1 MPNSQMRAIEDMLNK
16 NKNTNYNIYS
26 WQFNGILVHKTK
38 YKNDDVVNE
47 ESKWV
52 TFSSRMTNTE
62 IANEIRR
69 TFKR

>member
-1 MPNSQMRAIEDMLNK
+1 MPNSQMRLIEDMLN
-16 NKNTNYNIYS
+16 NKNINYNISS
-26 WQFNGILVHKTK
+26 WQFNGILVYKTK

-69 TFKR
+69 TFKK

>member
-26 WQFNGILVHKTK
+26 WQFNAILVNKTK